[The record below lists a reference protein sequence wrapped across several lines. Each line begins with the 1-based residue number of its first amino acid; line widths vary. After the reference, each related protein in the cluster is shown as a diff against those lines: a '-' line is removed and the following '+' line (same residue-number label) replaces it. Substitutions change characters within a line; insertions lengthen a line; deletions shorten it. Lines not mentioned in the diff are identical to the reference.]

1 MKNHESAPSHC
12 AACASRMFQM
22 LERDPHAVTRLE
34 FCPHRATLATIFVSN
49 GRIVHWNL
57 DAPVDVGEV
66 ERRARQLGGIGGE
79 NVTSLATGG
88 ESVH

>member
-1 MKNHESAPSHC
+1 MSKHESAPSLC
-12 AACASRMFQM
+12 AVCVSRMFRM
-22 LERDPHAVTRLE
+22 LEQDSGAAVRLE

-66 ERRARQLGGIGGE
+66 ERRARQLGGMGGE

-88 ESVH
+88 GPVH